1 MKNLWDVWPEVT
13 VKQNGTVYIQ
23 TPDDKW
29 FAYLSI
35 WRRSF
40 EEGGLKTTCPCPM
53 PFGHVM
59 FEGKN
64 VHRNRPESKQKE
76 LF

>member
-1 MKNLWDVWPEVT
+1 MRNLWDIWPELT
-13 VKQNGTVYIQ
+13 VKQNGTTYIQ
-23 TPDDKW
+23 TPDEKW
-29 FAYLSI
+29 AAYLSI

-40 EEGGLKTTCPCPM
+40 KENLKTTCPCPM

-59 FEGKN
+59 FEGKTAPVADN
-64 VHRNRPESKQKE
+64 KQME